1 MFQFRQKFPI
11 LRKVRVIRKNNFKK
25 VKNILSTLLLTTV
38 FLLSSYTPLEI
49 QAYKLKV
56 LVIDAGHGGKD
67 PGCHGAKSNESHV
80 ALAVA
85 QEFARIVRENLPDV
99 KVILTRDSDHFVELH
114 ERANIANN
122 ANADLFISIHCN
134 SGPAAAYGT
143 ETFTMGLHKTDGQLA
158 VQKRENDV
166 IKKADNYL
174 EKYGGFDPDSPETE
188 IIFQLMQSIGINNSI
203 NLAGKIE
210 NQFSK
215 RVSRHSRGVKQAG
228 LLVLWKTAMPSVLI
242 ELGFLTNNTEE
253 AYLNNKYNQVLMASG
268 IYRAFKE
275 YKIELENQ

>member
-1 MFQFRQKFPI
+1 MFQFSQKFPI
-11 LRKVRVIRKNNFKK
+11 LRKVRLIRKNNFKK
-25 VKNILSTLLLTTV
+25 VKNILFTVLLTTTFV
-38 FLLSSYTPLEI
+38 LSSYTPLEV
-49 QAYKLKV
+49 QAYKVKV

-85 QEFARIVRENLPDV
+85 QELARIVRENLPDV
-99 KVILTRDSDHFVELH
+99 NVILTRDSDHFVELH
-114 ERANIANN
+114 ERANIANK

-134 SGPAAAYGT
+134 SGPSSAHGT
-143 ETFTMGLHKTDGQLA
+143 ETFTMGLHKTEGNLA
-158 VQKRENDV
+158 VAKRENAV
-166 IKKADNYL
+166 IKEEDDYL
-174 EKYGGFDPDSPETE
+174 KKYDGFDPNSPEAHILFTLYQNAY
-188 IIFQLMQSIGINNSI
+188 IDNSL
-203 NLAGKIE
+203 NLASKIE
-210 NQFSK
+210 NQFTD

-228 LLVLWKTAMPSVLI
+228 LLVLWKTTMPSVLV

-253 AYLNNKYNQVLMASG
+253 EYLNNKYNQVLMASG

>member
-25 VKNILSTLLLTTV
+25 VKNILSTILLTTM
-38 FLLSSYTPLEI
+38 FLLSSYTPLEV
-49 QAYKLKV
+49 QAYKV
-56 LVIDAGHGGKD
+56 RTLVIDAGHGGKD

-85 QEFARIVRENLPDV
+85 VEFARIVKENLPEV
-99 KVILTRDSDHFVELH
+99 KVILTRDTDHFVELH
-114 ERANIANN
+114 ERANIANK

-134 SGPAAAYGT
+134 SGPSAAYGT
-143 ETFTMGLHKTDGQLA
+143 ETFTMGLHKTEGNLSLA
-158 VQKRENDV
+158 KRENDV
-166 IKKADNYL
+166 IKDEDNYL
-174 EKYGGFDPDSPETE
+174 EKYDGFDPDSPETH
-188 IIFQLMQSIGINNSI
+188 ILMSLFQNAYIKNSI

-210 NQFSK
+210 HQFSK

-228 LLVLWKTAMPSVLI
+228 LLVLWKTTMPSVLI
-242 ELGFLTNNTEE
+242 ELGFLTNHNEE